1 MKETNGQ
8 RARRVLEGRLISWR
22 GKTLE
27 QLTDEECY
35 ECLRFVQERTGVY
48 YV

>member
-8 RARRVLEGRLISWR
+8 RARRVLEGRLINWR
-22 GKTLE
+22 GKILE
-27 QLTDEECY
+27 QMTDDECY
-35 ECLRFVQERTGVY
+35 ECLCFVQGRTGVY